1 VVLSETGA
9 DTPDATPT
17 PDVPQALG
25 TYTVQVATPDGSSF
39 DAALGSVRGAAGVRS
54 VTVSSTAI
62 GGTSVLR
69 VTYLGD
75 INGLAAALRS
85 AGWQVN
91 QGSSA
96 LGISR

>member
-1 VVLSETGA
+1 MVL
-9 DTPDATPT
+9 
-17 PDVPQALG
+17 VPAA
-25 TYTVQVATPDGSSF
+25 TVQVATPDGRAF
-39 DAALGSVRGAAGVRS
+39 DGALAAVRGTAGVRG
-54 VTVSSTAI
+54 VAVSSTAI

-75 INGLAAALRS
+75 LNGLAAALRA

-91 QGSSA
+91 QGSNA